1 MKLFAKDKVKV
12 IPNGVHI
19 PEQFEASNKNDKFE
33 IISIGRIVKQKG
45 VQHAINATA
54 KLPTEFKNKVHL
66 HIVGSGDYLESLE
79 SLTSKLEMNDIVT
92 FHGRTVG
99 DELAAIYQR
108 CDIHLMPTTSHE
120 GLPLTILEGMAY
132 GMATIASNI
141 GGIPSAITDDVNGFL
156 IKPGNVEQLT
166 NRLQALLEKPK
177 RISEIGS
184 AARESVIQ
192 HYSDEMM
199 VKQTLAVFTT
209 VL

>member
-1 MKLFAKDKVKV
+1 V
-12 IPNGVHI
+12 IPNGVHV
-19 PEQFEASNKNDKFE
+19 PKQFEATKKDDKIE

-45 VQHAINATA
+45 VQHAIHATA
-54 KLPTEFKNKVHL
+54 NLTTEVKNKVHL
-66 HIVGSGDYLESLE
+66 NIVGSGDYLESLKR
-79 SLTSKLEMNDIVT
+79 LTTTLDMQDMVT

-108 CDIHLMPTTSHE
+108 CEIHLMPTTSHE

-141 GGIPSAITDDVNGFL
+141 GGIPSAITDDVNGYL

-166 NRLQALLEKPK
+166 NRLQALLEDQQ
-177 RISEIGS
+177 RISEIGT
-184 AARESVIQ
+184 AARKTTIE
-192 HYSDEMM
+192 HYSKEMM
-199 VKQTLAVFTT
+199 VEQTLAVFEQ

>member
-1 MKLFAKDKVKV
+1 
-12 IPNGVHI
+12 
-19 PEQFEASNKNDKFE
+19 
-33 IISIGRIVKQKG
+33 
-45 VQHAINATA
+45 
-54 KLPTEFKNKVHL
+54 
-66 HIVGSGDYLESLE
+66 
-79 SLTSKLEMNDIVT
+79 MNDIVT

-192 HYSDEMM
+192 HYSEDMM
-199 VKQTLAVFTT
+199 VKQTLAVFEA
-209 VL
+209 VV